1 MIPVGSAATLQQW
14 TKYSRTGNTYLLQ
27 LTITRIPHILNRNFS
42 IFTFRQQLV
51 EHLTKFTEDTTN
63 RIWSAATT
71 ESAMKLKTF
80 LTNKNV
86 VALIAFNIDIQKIF
100 LVASKEFQ
108 KRHGTIIGQLSMR
121 HWMEEE
127 LQHYKTRAG
136 GSTITN
142 LIMNSYCFTT
152 KGQATAHLRGTSTIQ
167 NPKIC
172 TSLEDFEKKH
182 VVYAGRYLE
191 TNDADYEVTE
201 NKQKV
206 SKKFGKL
213 SAIKNAY
220 LDNIIGTNP
229 MSRDSCIHVVTAI
242 LNYFLFKC

>member
-1 MIPVGSAATLQQW
+1 MVHIGPKLFAKWLYEPVL
-14 TKYSRTGNTYLLQ
+14 RLLDFSSLNMQ
-27 LTITRIPHILNRNFS
+27 ITRFEVLYACPQYE
-42 IFTFRQQLV
+42 FRQHLV
-51 EHLTKFTEDTTN
+51 DHLTKFTMDTSN

-86 VALIAFNIDIQKIF
+86 VALIAFNIDIQAIF
-100 LVASKEFQ
+100 VLASKEFQ
-108 KRHGTIIGQLSMR
+108 KRHGTIIGQYDR
-121 HWMEEE
+121 RIWMQDE
-127 LQHYKTRAG
+127 LACIKNKIG
-136 GSTITN
+136 GSTLEN
-142 LIMNSYCFTT
+142 LVKNSFCFTT
-152 KGQATAHLRGTSTIQ
+152 KGQATSMLRGNSNIQ
-167 NPKIC
+167 NPKRC
-172 TSLEDFEKKH
+172 TSLEDYEKKH

-220 LDNIIGTNP
+220 IDNIIGTDP
-229 MSRDSCIHVVTAI
+229 M
-242 LNYFLFKC
+242 FKLGLI